1 MRKLILFLSVCALV
15 PMVTIAVARAE
26 DDELVEEEY
35 QEEEYSAEEEVT
47 DDAADADVADAD
59 ATDYVEE
66 EASTDTS
73 TSESGTRGVAKRM
86 TCAEIKKEM
95 DRLSAIAEP
104 EDAEV
109 EQLYRVKSDYRA
121 KCMQKAG
128 GRVRGPAKPKEV
140 RTAADLAVDSGGA
153 TSCTTPDDNGC
164 CPGEKYVHL
173 ANQGFVCCT
182 ANNERCFP
190 PMETPKT
197 KAKKPVTACDDGS
210 KPDKNGCCKGEKY
223 TDLGAQGFNCCKSD
237 GVTCFPPIK

>member
-26 DDELVEEEY
+26 DDELTEEEY
-35 QEEEYSAEEEVT
+35 QEEEEYSEESETT
-47 DDAADADVADAD
+47 DDATDVNNDTEDVDDDAGDADTEIRGVTKRITSCADIKQEMERLNALEEQTDAD
-59 ATDYVEE
+59 
-66 EASTDTS
+66 
-73 TSESGTRGVAKRM
+73 
-86 TCAEIKKEM
+86 
-95 DRLSAIAEP
+95 L
-104 EDAEV
+104 
-109 EQLYRVKSDYRA
+109 EQLYRFQSSYRA
-121 KCMQKAG
+121 KCVKKAK
-128 GRVRGPAKPKEV
+128 GRIKGAPQAVDTH
-140 RTAADLAVDSGGA
+140 TAADLAVDSGGA

-182 ANNERCFP
+182 ANNDRCFP
-190 PMETPKT
+190 PMETSKT

>member
-35 QEEEYSAEEEVT
+35 QEEEEYSEEEEDEASFKEEADYAEE
-47 DDAADADVADAD
+47 DAGA
-59 ATDYVEE
+59 
-66 EASTDTS
+66 DTS
-73 TSESGTRGVAKRM
+73 TDESNGRSVAKRM

-104 EDAEV
+104 EDTDI

-128 GRVRGPAKPKEV
+128 GRVRGQAKPKEV
-140 RTAADLAVDSGGA
+140 RMAADLAVDSGGA

-182 ANNERCFP
+182 ANNDRCFP
-190 PMETPKT
+190 PMETSKT